1 MSKLFALSKARISM
15 MQKLGFD
22 EKQSILLGL
31 NTLNIPCDEVKEEII
46 GENEILAEEAENFAP
61 LHTTL
66 DDFKDEDTYKNV
78 KKDHLNSTIN
88 KNPVYKLVKPKMGKM
103 IIDKETGELK
113 IVHDELYNHLLYKL

>member
-1 MSKLFALSKARISM
+1 MSKLFALSKVRMRM
-15 MQKLGFD
+15 MEKLGFD

-46 GENEILAEEAENFAP
+46 GENEILAEEAENFTP

-78 KKDHLNSTIN
+78 KEDHLNSTIN
-88 KNPVYKLVKPKMGKM
+88 KNPVYRQVKPRIGKM
-103 IIDKETGELK
+103 IIDKETGERK
-113 IVHDELYNHLLYKL
+113 IIHDE